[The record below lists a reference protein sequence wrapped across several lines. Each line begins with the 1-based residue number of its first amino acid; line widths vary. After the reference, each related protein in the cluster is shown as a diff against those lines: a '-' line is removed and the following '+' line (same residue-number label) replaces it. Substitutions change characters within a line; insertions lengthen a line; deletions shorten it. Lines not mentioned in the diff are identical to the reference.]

1 MKHLYLVVFFIGLF
15 QFTAKAQWQRLPA
28 PTPQFEDEAGN
39 ATCIITN
46 DTFIWVGTESS
57 GIFKFDIQNDT
68 DWVPANTGIQTYT
81 IYTLVYS
88 KGSLAATT
96 DRGVYIST
104 NGGNNWQPIN
114 SGLPLGQKITSFT
127 ATNGILLAATE
138 KYGIFRSID
147 NGQNWVT
154 ANNGLLDNNILQV
167 QADGNSVWALS
178 RNAGLFKSNNQGQNW
193 QAVSVP
199 GNCLECSEIAII
211 DSAIFI
217 AQGSLL
223 VSRNSGGTWQ
233 ADTTVKNITG
243 IRAYNGRLLAHNAY
257 HVYDTY
263 DTGKVWLL
271 DFEFNTDSTRRI
283 NTAFSRPDDIK
294 YIATQKHGVYR
305 GSVAAITWKPYNS
318 GLLTANIEQIEWA
331 NGQLY
336 TIAFGHLYSSNNRG
350 ITWVDIS
357 TSNMPKITSF
367 LILGNKIMV
376 STDGGG
382 VFVLNASQQWNAA
395 NNGLTNKQVNKLI
408 KHDNTIFALTKDG
421 IYRTPNDGDNWFKFT
436 DAIDTLL
443 FTDMLFDDNTLYVG
457 TDLGLFKSTN
467 GGTSFS
473 KVDTSN
479 IPRRHVYFIR
489 KINGQL
495 WLKVGIDTHVSDD
508 GIIWPRYYYVGGIT
522 FANSVSVVQ
531 NRLYASTNS
540 GYLLKDTA
548 QEQWSYIKTI
558 EGLRANV
565 FQVNDSFLYAG
576 TGAGLWRLPLSNV
589 VTSTR
594 ALNPQQLKVYPNPTL
609 SSITIDGEPA
619 QSIEVYNLTG
629 QKVATCNTCNT
640 INLENT
646 PTGIYLLKATT
657 PSGTLVQKIV
667 KE

>member
-15 QFTAKAQWQRLPA
+15 QLTAKAQWQRLPA
-28 PTPQFEDEAGN
+28 PTPEYEDEAGN

-46 DTFIWVGTESS
+46 DTFVWVGTESS
-57 GIFKFDIQNDT
+57 GIFRFDIQNGSS
-68 DWVPANTGIQTYT
+68 WQPANTGIQTYT

-88 KGSLAATT
+88 NGNLTTTT

-104 NGGNNWQPIN
+104 NNGNSWSAIN
-114 SGLPLGQKITSFT
+114 KGLPLEQKITSFA

-138 KYGIFRSID
+138 KYGIFRSTD
-147 NGQNWVT
+147 NGQNWLA

-178 RNAGLFKSNNQGQNW
+178 RNAGLFKSTNQGQSW

-199 GNCLECSEIAII
+199 GNCLECSQIAII

-223 VSRNSGGTWQ
+223 VSRNGGGVWKE
-233 ADTTVKNITG
+233 DTTVKNITG

-257 HVYDTY
+257 HIYDTY
-263 DTGKVWLL
+263 DTGKVWWL

-283 NTAFSRPDDIK
+283 NTAFSRPDDVK

-305 GSVAAITWKPYNS
+305 GSVAAVTWKPYNF
-318 GLLTANIEQIEWA
+318 GLLTADIEQIKWK

-336 TIAFGHLYSSNNRG
+336 TIAFNNLYRSSNRG
-350 ITWVDIS
+350 LAWVNIS
-357 TSNMPKITSF
+357 TSSIAKTTSF
-367 LILGNKIMV
+367 LVLNNKIMT
-376 STDGGG
+376 STDGDG
-382 VFVLNASQQWNAA
+382 VYVLNALQQWNTA
-395 NNGLTNKQVNKLI
+395 NNGLDNKRVNKLI
-408 KHDNTIFALTKDG
+408 QHDNTIFALTQNG
-421 IYRTPNDGDNWFKFT
+421 IYRSPNEGDNWFKYAN
-436 DAIDTLL
+436 AIDTLT
-443 FTDMLFDDNTLYVG
+443 FTDMLFDGNTLYVG
-457 TDLGLFKSTN
+457 TDLGLFKSDN
-467 GGTSFS
+467 GGNNFV

-479 IPRRHVYFIR
+479 IPRRYVYFIR

-508 GIIWPRYYYVGGIT
+508 GISWPRYYYVGGIT
-522 FANSVSVVQ
+522 FANSVSLVQ

-548 QEQWSYIKTI
+548 QEQWHYIKTI

-565 FQVNDSFLYAG
+565 FEVSDSFLYAG
-576 TGAGLWRLPLSNV
+576 TGAGIWRLPISNV
-589 VTSTR
+589 VTTISTQ
-594 ALNPQQLKVYPNPTL
+594 NKNQLTIYPNPTTDA
-609 SSITIDGEPA
+609 ITIEGEPA
-619 QSIEVYNLTG
+619 KNIIVYNMQG
-629 QKVATCNTCNT
+629 QQVAECKSCNGISLQNKP
-640 INLENT
+640 N
-646 PTGIYLLKATT
+646 GIYLLKANTDK
-657 PSGTLVQKIV
+657 GVVIQKIV

>member
-1 MKHLYLVVFFIGLF
+1 MKHLYFVVLFTSLF
-15 QFTAKAQWQRLPA
+15 QLTAIAQWQRLPA
-28 PTPQFEDEAGN
+28 PLPEFEDEAGN

-46 DTFIWVGTESS
+46 DTFVWVGTESS
-57 GIFKFDIQNDT
+57 GIFRFNIQNGSN
-68 DWVPANTGIQTYT
+68 WQPANTGIQTYT
-81 IYTLVYS
+81 IYTIVYS

-104 NGGNNWQPIN
+104 NNGNNWQPIN
-114 SGLPLGQKITSFT
+114 NGLPLGQKITSFT

-138 KYGIFRSID
+138 KYGVFRSTD
-147 NGQNWVT
+147 NGQNWLV

-178 RNAGLFKSNNQGQNW
+178 RNAGLFKSNNQGQSW

-217 AQGSLL
+217 AQGSIL
-223 VSRNSGGTWQ
+223 VSHNSGGVWKK
-233 ADTTVKNITG
+233 DTTVKNITG

-257 HVYDTY
+257 HIYDTY
-263 DTGKVWLL
+263 DTGKVWWL
-271 DFEFNTDSTRRI
+271 DFEFNTDSSKRI

-305 GSVAAITWKPYNS
+305 GSIAAVTWKPYNF
-318 GLLTANIEQIEWA
+318 GLLTADIEQIEWK

-336 TIAFGHLYSSNNRG
+336 TIAFGNLYRSANRG
-350 ITWVDIS
+350 LAWVNIS
-357 TSNMPKITSF
+357 TSSMAKTTSF
-367 LILGNKIMV
+367 LVLSNKIMT
-376 STDGGG
+376 STDGDGIYI
-382 VFVLNASQQWNAA
+382 LNAQQQWSTA
-395 NNGLTNKQVNKLI
+395 NNGLDNKRVNKLI
-408 KHDNTIFALTKDG
+408 QHDNTIFALTQDG
-421 IYRTPNDGDNWFKFT
+421 IYRTPNEGSIWFKYAN
-436 DAIDTLL
+436 AIDTLT
-443 FTDMLFDDNTLYVG
+443 FTDMLFDGNTLYVG
-457 TDLGLFKSTN
+457 TDLGLFKSDN
-467 GGTSFS
+467 GGNSFV

-479 IPRRHVYFIR
+479 IPRRYVYSIR

-508 GIIWPRYYYVGGIT
+508 GISWPRYYYVGGIT
-522 FANSVSVVQ
+522 FANSVSLVQ

-548 QEQWSYIKTI
+548 QEQWHYIKTI

-565 FQVNDSFLYAG
+565 FEVNDSFLYAG
-576 TGAGLWRLPLSNV
+576 TGAGIWRLPISNV
-589 VTSTR
+589 VTSTHTV
-594 ALNPQQLKVYPNPTL
+594 NNNKLKVYPNPTTNY
-609 SSITIDGEPA
+609 ITVDNEPI
-619 QSIEVYNLTG
+619 QRLEVYSLTG
-629 QKVATCNTCNT
+629 QKVAECNNCNT
-640 INLENT
+640 INIQTT

-657 PSGTLVQKIV
+657 SSGTTIQKIV